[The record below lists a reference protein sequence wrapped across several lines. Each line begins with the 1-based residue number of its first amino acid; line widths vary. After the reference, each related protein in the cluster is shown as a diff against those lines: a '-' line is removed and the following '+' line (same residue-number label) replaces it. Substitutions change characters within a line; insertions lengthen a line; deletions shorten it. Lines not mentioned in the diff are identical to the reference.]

1 MIDRVSGTLSRY
13 SMCAPGDHV
22 AVAVSGG
29 ADSVCLL
36 HLLNELAPSLGVVLS
51 VAHLNHKL
59 RGTDSDS
66 DAAFVRNLA
75 DSFGLAFHYREVQV
89 AAEPGNLE
97 EAGRNARIEFF
108 DNLPV
113 DRIATGHTSSDQAE
127 TVLFRLLR
135 GSGTAGLAG
144 ILPVADRRIRPLLDC
159 TRAQVLHWMT
169 ERNLPWR
176 EDASNADLHFA
187 RNLLRH
193 QILPR
198 LPEAVGPIL
207 ARTAELARD
216 EEEYWAA
223 EIGRIAAQLFRRNLK
238 AIVFNAEE
246 LTKLPVALQR
256 RLIRRAVQEVKGDLK
271 AIDLYHIESLLKLA
285 RACEGHGR
293 GQIPGI
299 DCFRSFEWLR
309 IDEPRTETRAER
321 DYAFPLE
328 LPCRVE
334 VPRQASA
341 ITVEVA
347 DNRYNKEDD
356 WLDADRL
363 SGPLELRNWR
373 PGDRFTRVG
382 HSSEK
387 IKTLFQLA
395 RIPIWDRQGWPVIT
409 SGDEIVWTRRF
420 GVSAEFVPGT
430 ESSRF
435 LRIEEVVQSPES
447 NIVDSAST
455 Y

>member
-271 AIDLYHIESLLKLA
+271 AIDVYHIESIL
-285 RACEGHGR
+285 
-293 GQIPGI
+293 
-299 DCFRSFEWLR
+299 
-309 IDEPRTETRAER
+309 
-321 DYAFPLE
+321 
-328 LPCRVE
+328 
-334 VPRQASA
+334 
-341 ITVEVA
+341 
-347 DNRYNKEDD
+347 
-356 WLDADRL
+356 
-363 SGPLELRNWR
+363 
-373 PGDRFTRVG
+373 
-382 HSSEK
+382 
-387 IKTLFQLA
+387 
-395 RIPIWDRQGWPVIT
+395 
-409 SGDEIVWTRRF
+409 
-420 GVSAEFVPGT
+420 
-430 ESSRF
+430 
-435 LRIEEVVQSPES
+435 
-447 NIVDSAST
+447 
-455 Y
+455 